1 MDNPLVIYSTV
12 LILGQTGMQH
22 NRAKYGALD
31 LLGDLGGV
39 LEVIMILFGFA
50 LYPVSEH
57 SFVITAANKLFF
69 ARTDREDVFVP

>member
-50 LYPVSEH
+50 LYKEFKKEESIKTEQKV
-57 SFVITAANKLFF
+57 
-69 ARTDREDVFVP
+69 